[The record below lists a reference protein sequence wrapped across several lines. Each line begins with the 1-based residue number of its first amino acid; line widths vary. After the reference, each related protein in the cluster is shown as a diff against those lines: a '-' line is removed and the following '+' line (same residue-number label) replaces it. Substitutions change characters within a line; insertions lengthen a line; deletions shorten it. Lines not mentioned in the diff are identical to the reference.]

1 MADIKSRNK
10 RTAKKQ
16 ILDNQAVLEVG
27 LNAKGKHYFICGS
40 LKGYCSPRAAKE
52 TKLENLVIAECSNDD
67 GKTWVPTLMLAGG
80 QIIRTFGADLLV
92 NQQRTV
98 ATVEQASEV

>member
-10 RTAKKQ
+10 QTAKKY
-16 ILDNQAVLEVG
+16 IIDNQAVLEVG

-40 LKGYCSPRAAKE
+40 KRGYCSPRAAKE
-52 TKLENLVIAECSNDD
+52 TELKNLVIAECSNDD

-80 QIIRTFGADLLV
+80 QIIRTFGAELLAG
-92 NQQRTV
+92 QQRTV
-98 ATVEQASEV
+98 ATVGEASQV